1 MIRQTFSALALVA
14 SLTSCAA
21 EPPAKPAAPA
31 AASAAS
37 AAKPSAPAS
46 EAVLRAAMKE
56 VAPESEITHIGDS
69 PIPGF
74 REVALGAR
82 IVYLSNDGKRL
93 IQGALF
99 DIPSREN
106 LTQVSEAVLRKDLLA
121 SVGADRRIV
130 FEAAKPRH
138 VVTVFTDI
146 DCGYCR
152 KLHEQIAVYNR
163 LGITV
168 EYLFYPRS
176 GLGSESFD
184 KAVAV
189 WCAPD
194 RLKAMTAAKAGQVL
208 PKGTC
213 TNPVTQDFDLGR
225 RIGLEGTPA
234 IYAANGEQLGG
245 YVEPADMLARLDAI
259 AAKPAR

>member
-1 MIRQTFSALALVA
+1 MIRHSLTALALVA
-14 SLTSCAA
+14 SLSACAA

-31 AASAAS
+31 AAAAQP
-37 AAKPSAPAS
+37 AAPAN
-46 EAVLRAAMKE
+46 EAVLRAAIKE
-56 VAPESEITHIGDS
+56 VAPDATITQISDS

-74 REVALGAR
+74 KEVALGAR
-82 IVYLSNDGKRL
+82 VVYLSNDGKRL

-106 LTQVSEAVLRKDLLA
+106 LTQLSEAVLRKDLLA
-121 SVGADRRIV
+121 SAGPDRRIV
-130 FEAAKPRH
+130 FPAAKPRH

-152 KLHEQIAVYNR
+152 KLHEQMAAYNR
-163 LGITV
+163 LGITI

-194 RLKAMTAAKAGQVL
+194 RQVAMTAAKAGKVL
-208 PKGTC
+208 PPGNC
-213 TNPVTQDFDLGR
+213 SNPVTQDWDLGQ

-259 AAKPAR
+259 AARPAR

>member
-1 MIRQTFSALALVA
+1 MIRYCLTALALVA

-21 EPPAKPAAPA
+21 EPPASPAAKPAAPA
-31 AASAAS
+31 
-37 AAKPSAPAS
+37 S
-46 EAVLRAAMKE
+46 EAALRAAMKQ
-56 VAPESEITHIGDS
+56 VAPDVEIGYIGDS
-69 PIPGF
+69 PIPGYK
-74 REVALGAR
+74 EVALGAR

-99 DIPSREN
+99 DIPTREN
-106 LTQVSEAVLRKDLLA
+106 LTQVSESVLRKDLLA
-121 SVGADRRIV
+121 SAGADRRIV
-130 FEAAKPRH
+130 FAAAKPRH
-138 VVTVFTDI
+138 TVTVFTDI

-152 KLHEQIAVYNR
+152 KLHEQMAVYNG

-176 GLGSESFD
+176 GLTGESFD
-184 KAVAV
+184 KAVSV

-194 RLKAMTAAKAGQVL
+194 RQAAMTAAKAGKVL
-208 PKGTC
+208 PAGKC
-213 TNPVTQDFDLGR
+213 TNPVTQDYELGR

-234 IYAANGEQLGG
+234 IYAANGQQLGG
-245 YVEPADMLARLDAI
+245 YVEPADMLARLDEI

>member
-1 MIRQTFSALALVA
+1 MIRHCLTVLALVA
-14 SLTSCAA
+14 SLSACAA
-21 EPPAKPAAPA
+21 EPPAKPAAAKAAAPA
-31 AASAAS
+31 APAGDAA
-37 AAKPSAPAS
+37 
-46 EAVLRAAMKE
+46 LRAAMKE
-56 VAPESEITHIGDS
+56 VAPDAEITHISDS
-69 PIPGF
+69 PIPGYK
-74 REVALGAR
+74 EVALGAR

-99 DIPSREN
+99 DIPTREN
-106 LTQVSEAVLRKDLLA
+106 LTQVSEAVLRKGLLD
-121 SVGADRRIV
+121 SVGPDRRII
-130 FEAAKPRH
+130 FPAAEPRH
-138 VVTVFTDI
+138 TVTVFTDI

-163 LGITV
+163 LGITI

-176 GLGSESFD
+176 GLRGESFD

-194 RLKAMTAAKAGQVL
+194 RLVAMTAAKAGKAL
-208 PKGTC
+208 PAGNC
-213 TNPVTQDFDLGR
+213 TNPVTQDYDLGR

-245 YVEPADMLARLDAI
+245 YVEPAAMLARLDEI

>member
-1 MIRQTFSALALVA
+1 MIRHSLTALALVA
-14 SLTSCAA
+14 SLSACAA

-31 AASAAS
+31 ANAAV
-37 AAKPSAPAS
+37 AAKPGAPVS
-46 EAVLRAAMKE
+46 EAALRAAMKS
-56 VAPESEITHIGDS
+56 VAPDAEITHIGDS
-69 PIPGF
+69 PIPGYK
-74 REVALGAR
+74 EVALGAR
-82 IVYLSNDGKRL
+82 IVYLSNDGTRL

-99 DIPSREN
+99 DIPKREN
-106 LTQVSEAVLRKDLLA
+106 LTQVSEAVLRKDLLS

-130 FEAAKPRH
+130 FAAAKPRH

-152 KLHEQIAVYNR
+152 KLHEQIAVYNN
-163 LGITV
+163 LGITI
-168 EYLFYPRS
+168 EYLFYPRT
-176 GLGSESFD
+176 GLGTESFD

-194 RLKAMTAAKAGQVL
+194 RRVAMTAAKAGKVL
-208 PKGTC
+208 PAGKC
-213 TNPVTQDFDLGR
+213 TNPVTQDYDLGR

-245 YVEPADMLARLDAI
+245 YVEPADMLARLDEI